1 MTEAARG
8 ALRQA
13 LAVALAAL
21 IVGIFHIP
29 QPFLAVLL
37 AQLLGGIPCQ
47 NASELFRRILSAC
60 AGCLAGVA
68 ILTLAPNEQ
77 WISLPLFFTLTGWGT
92 VFALRRFGPACGI
105 LFGIGIVA
113 MFAESFVFPARDI
126 FFGFA
131 HLFSLITATLAAA
144 LEGLAFFREPA
155 ATKNY
160 SPPPGSAV
168 VIGAAAVCGLLAACT
183 LLPLQ
188 LNVTTV
194 SSLTTALALTMTG
207 GGVAKKFLG
216 GLFGI
221 VVALVF
227 LIPITGSG
235 NDLAVFLLGLSALI
249 GGFEWFA
256 LRLPAHAAVFRQAAA
271 MFAVTAT
278 ILPQPDRF
286 ITDSME
292 RMCAGILGLCIGS
305 ACFLLHSL
313 ATRSPAER
321 MQKA

>member
-21 IVGIFHIP
+21 VVGIFHIP

-37 AQLLGGIPCQ
+37 VQLLGGIPCQ
-47 NASELFRRILSAC
+47 SASELFRRILSAF
-60 AGCLAGVA
+60 AGCLAGVG

-92 VFALRRFGPACGI
+92 VFALRRFGGACGI
-105 LFGIGIVA
+105 LFGVGIVA

-144 LEGLAFFREPA
+144 LVGLAFFREPMVG
-155 ATKNY
+155 KSQ

-168 VIGAAAVCGLLAACT
+168 VIGAAVVCGLIAACM
-183 LLPLQ
+183 LLPTQ

-194 SSLTTALALTMTG
+194 SSFTTALTLTMSG

-216 GLFGI
+216 GLLGI

-227 LIPITGSG
+227 LIPINGSG

-256 LRLPAHAAVFRQAAA
+256 LRLPSHAAVFRQAAA
-271 MFAVTAT
+271 IFAVTAT

-292 RMCAGILGLCIGS
+292 RMCAGTLGLCIGS
-305 ACFLLHSL
+305 ACFLLHGL

>member
-8 ALRQA
+8 ALRQV

-21 IVGIFHIP
+21 VIGIFHIP

-37 AQLLGGIPCQ
+37 VQLLGGMPCQ
-47 NASELFRRILSAC
+47 SASELFRRILSAF
-60 AGCLAGVA
+60 AGCLVGVA

-77 WISLPLFFTLTGWGT
+77 WISLPLLFALTGWGT
-92 VFALRRFGPACGI
+92 VFTLRRFGAACGI

-113 MFAESFVFPARDI
+113 MFAESFVFPARDLV
-126 FFGFA
+126 FGFA
-131 HLFSLITATLAAA
+131 HLFSLITATLAVA
-144 LEGLAFFREPA
+144 LVSLAFFREPMAVKSQGPLHGA
-155 ATKNY
+155 AI
-160 SPPPGSAV
+160 
-168 VIGAAAVCGLLAACT
+168 VIGAAAVCGLIAACT
-183 LLPLQ
+183 LLPVQ
-188 LNVTTV
+188 LNVTTI

-216 GLFGI
+216 GFLGI

-249 GGFEWFA
+249 GAFEWFA
-256 LRLPAHAAVFRQAAA
+256 LRLPAHAAIFRQAAA
-271 MFAVTAT
+271 IFALTAT

-305 ACFLLHSL
+305 ACFLLHGL
-313 ATRSPAER
+313 ATRSITEQI
-321 MQKA
+321 QKA

>member
-21 IVGIFHIP
+21 VVGIFHIP

-47 NASELFRRILSAC
+47 SALELFRRILSAFV
-60 AGCLAGVA
+60 GCLAGVA

-144 LEGLAFFREPA
+144 LVGLAFFREPA

-207 GGVAKKFLG
+207 GGVVKKFLG
-216 GLFGI
+216 GLLGI

-249 GGFEWFA
+249 GVFEWFA

-271 MFAVTAT
+271 MFAVAAT

-292 RMCAGILGLCIGS
+292 RMCAGTLGLCIGS

>member
-21 IVGIFHIP
+21 VVGIFHIP

-92 VFALRRFGPACGI
+92 VFALRRFGPSCGI

-113 MFAESFVFPARDI
+113 MFAEAFVFPARDI
-126 FFGFA
+126 AFGFA
-131 HLFSLITATLAAA
+131 HLFSLITATLATA
-144 LEGLAFFREPA
+144 LVGLLFFREPMVG
-155 ATKNY
+155 KSQ

-168 VIGAAAVCGLLAACT
+168 VIGAAAVCGLTAACT

-216 GLFGI
+216 GLLGI

-227 LIPITGSG
+227 LIPINGSG

-249 GGFEWFA
+249 GFFEWFA

-271 MFAVTAT
+271 MFAVAAT

-292 RMCAGILGLCIGS
+292 RMCAGILGLCVGS
-305 ACFLLHSL
+305 ACFLLHAL
-313 ATRSPAER
+313 ATRSTAER
-321 MQKA
+321 MQNA

>member
-1 MTEAARG
+1 MTEAASG
-8 ALRQA
+8 ALRQG
-13 LAVALAAL
+13 LAAALAAL
-21 IVGIFHIP
+21 VVAIFHIP

-37 AQLLGGIPCQ
+37 AQLLGGMPCQ
-47 NASELFRRILSAC
+47 CASELFRRILSAF
-60 AGCLAGVA
+60 AGCLAGVG

-144 LEGLAFFREPA
+144 LVGLAFFREPVA
-155 ATKNY
+155 AKSP
-160 SPPPGSAV
+160 SPPPGAAV
-168 VIGAAAVCGLLAACT
+168 VIGAAAVCGLIAACT
-183 LLPLQ
+183 LLPVQ

-207 GGVAKKFLG
+207 GGMVKKILG
-216 GLFGI
+216 GLLGI
-221 VVALVF
+221 IVALVF

-256 LRLPAHAAVFRQAAA
+256 LRLPANAAVFRQAAA

-292 RMCAGILGLCIGS
+292 RMCAGTLGLCIGS